1 MTLLNEDL
9 PPAVEPSPLAAV
21 PTYVPDVSKAKFGLA
36 DYVGEVALLLGAG
49 SAVANQLALVGV
61 GRGVAEHST
70 TLERPQ
76 DRLRTTLTYVYVM
89 TMGTE
94 EERTAVARMV
104 NRAHGPV
111 KGEGYTAFDPYLQLW
126 VAATLSYGG
135 EQMYEKTFGPM
146 DEATRERAYRESWV
160 LGTAL
165 QVKEESWP
173 ATRAEF
179 EAYWTRMQSELT
191 PDPAVQLYMKRLLSP
206 SRKQLMLA
214 PAVMVQSLITR
225 GNLTP
230 EVREVLA
237 LRWTRLDQRLYDG
250 FWAVF
255 RTVYPRVPRV
265 LRQAYARSVLRGMRK
280 RMKEGR
286 RVI

>member
-1 MTLLNEDL
+1 MTALDDAAEIV
-9 PPAVEPSPLAAV
+9 PTPAVV
-21 PTYVPDVSKAKFGLA
+21 PVPDLSAAKFGLA
-36 DYVGEVALLLGAG
+36 DYVGELALLLGAG

-70 TLERPQ
+70 TLQRPQ

-89 TMGTE
+89 TMGTA
-94 EERTAVARMV
+94 EERKAVARMV

-111 KGEGYTAFDPYLQLW
+111 KGEGYSAFDPDLQLW

-160 LGTAL
+160 IGTAL
-165 QVKEESWP
+165 QVTEEAWP
-173 ATRAEF
+173 QTRAEF
-179 EAYWTRMQSELT
+179 TAYWERMQSELT

-206 SRKQLMLA
+206 SRKQWALA
-214 PAVMVQSLITR
+214 PAVLVQSLITR

-230 EVREVLA
+230 RVREVLG

-255 RTVYPRVPRV
+255 RATYPRLPKVVRH
-265 LRQAYARSVLRGMRK
+265 AYARSVLRGMRT
-280 RMKEGR
+280 RMREGR